1 MERGSPAAEAGVAQ
15 GDVIVSLDGVPV
27 SDIDTLQ
34 RLLAA
39 DAIAR
44 TLALIVVRR
53 DRVLTLEV
61 TPRESP
67 ASAR

>member
-1 MERGSPAAEAGVAQ
+1 MERGSPAADAGVAQ
-15 GDVIVSLDGVPV
+15 GDIIVSLDATPVP
-27 SDIDTLQ
+27 DIDSLQ

-44 TLALIVVRR
+44 MLPLVVVRR
-53 DRVLTLEV
+53 DRVLTLAV

-67 ASAR
+67 AGSR

>member
-1 MERGSPAAEAGVAQ
+1 VERGSPAAEAGVAQ